1 MSYPPVSQSGKKLAR
16 FACVLLAF
24 LFIFSSGQTVA
35 QILSSSTGQWGGSGT
50 WIGGIV
56 PGPGDVVVIQGGHTV
71 TVSINTDVIG
81 SLTVNAGGILNI
93 APLATASLS
102 IDGPLTVNGT
112 LTNSGRIDLLN
123 PYPFNLTGTYTHNP
137 RANVAADETI
147 FEKGIENFSPT
158 SNLVIE
164 KWSDVSIPLGDLTRV
179 TGDFGNV
186 TLSVAPSGSDWDQD
200 GRFSPAR
207 IKGDFT
213 VNEGEVMMDDG
224 TGNSQNYTMNDV
236 LITGTGAVTWFGGA
250 NRPLN
255 LDCNSFVDNS
265 TNIVSSKLKS
275 ICYGAVTWNIAGDLT
290 LGHKFFVIEGTLSE
304 VATATINVGGNFNIS
319 GDSVSIMRQVSGV
332 LNLNVTGNTV
342 ISGNPSYVRFMEGN
356 TGIMTFNTNNLYI
369 QGGTNNILVGGNAA
383 IPAPTSPAYINILND
398 FSVTANSST
407 VLVSSDININRT
419 VVSVGGNFISSASA
433 ANLTLAN
440 TNGNLLFDLT
450 GNFTQTNGNFSGQSF
465 AGNIKADS
473 IMIGGNFLFNSPTA
487 TNFFYGNRGAGTTGG
502 TTFRVLG
509 NFTITTSGVLDGQG
523 VYGVYQAN
531 SPLNF
536 YVGGDFLLTQ
546 GRYNGIFNGDGNFT
560 SVINGVFTQ
569 NNGIYRGVH
578 NLVSQQSG
586 IASFTA
592 NALTYNRG
600 QFSVF
605 FANSI
610 LFNTAIFNVLN
621 NVNITFFAVQDTFS
635 VIGVELVEPSSN
647 EKRLLMTIGGNLS
660 VAGAA
665 GTFVSS
671 KAKGREVVNITGN
684 VTFAGGV
691 NTFNSSLLFTH
702 PNGHPVNM
710 NIGGNLT
717 VTGGNT
723 FLSSRAD
730 SLNCTVNGNLS
741 ISGGSLS
748 VKGGAG
754 FAVMTINGGYSQT
767 NGSFFIHNSTTIAN
781 TETSPAQMTINA
793 DGDNNGDF
801 LHSAG
806 IFTYDNNANALSV
819 APAVTVKSPNFTI
832 GPAGTM
838 TKTSNTLFGVLNFV
852 RSGATISFSRS
863 GAYNIQ
869 EIKQNIILATT
880 LDVVAGNLQIGS
892 YSNAPSSTD
901 FLKVDNSSVLDLRGN
916 KVFSNQ
922 QYGFS
927 GLLILTGRVRTQH
940 PFGIFNN
947 TNNAAF
953 DATGNLD
960 YYLLPTSTV
969 EYYGVDNQVISG
981 IGLGIATLA
990 KHQYGNLEINFQ
1002 GTPNTEWVYPT
1013 NFPNASSVWVRN
1025 QLILTNGELNL
1036 DDDHVG
1042 GSGGK
1047 NIIIR
1052 STGSST
1058 LPPIL
1063 RTNGFIRAETYGN
1076 NGNVIWRHAA
1086 GALSSITI
1094 PFGFSSLAADYV
1106 PLTLTPV
1113 GAKFDSLVVTTFRTA
1128 VNNTPFPPTVAHV
1141 NNLGGADNSLQT
1153 VDRFWK
1159 IEATGTF
1166 TSVNAGFRCTASEQG
1181 AIVNPR
1187 AQRWIPASLGWALP
1201 VGAQANMAPFGT
1213 QANTQPPTLSGWWT
1227 LAAIL
1232 NPLPVELLD
1241 FKAECE
1247 DVDMKISW
1255 ITGSEINNDFFTVER
1270 GSDGIEFEPI
1280 ASVKG
1285 AGNSSS
1291 AINYAINDISPI
1303 KGVNYYRLKQTDFDG
1318 YFKYSEVI
1326 SHTSCSDIHELNI
1339 FTYVESNRNI
1349 QLVMEANGS
1358 EKATITVTDLSGRIV
1373 YRQAVV
1379 VAEGFNQFT
1388 IPGHTFSQGM
1398 YLVSLKG
1405 ELNSFSDK
1413 IIIK

>member
-1 MSYPPVSQSGKKLAR
+1 MSYPKIPNSDKNIAR
-16 FACVLLAF
+16 FVCALLAF
-24 LFIFSSGQTVA
+24 LFIFCSARTHA
-35 QILSSSTGQWGGSGT
+35 QIVSQATGAWGATTT

-56 PGPGDVVVIQGGHTV
+56 PGPGDAVIISNGVTV
-71 TVSINTDVIG
+71 TVNINTDLI
-81 SLTVNAGGILNI
+81 SALTVNAGNVLVI
-93 APLATASLS
+93 ANLPSATLS
-102 IDGPLTVNGT
+102 IDGPITVNGT
-112 LTNSGRIDLLN
+112 LINNGRIDLLN
-123 PYPFNLTGTYTHNP
+123 PFPFNLAGSYTHNP

-147 FEKGIENFSPT
+147 FENGIENFTPT
-158 SNLVIE
+158 SNLTIE
-164 KWSDVSIPLGDLTRV
+164 KWSDVSIPLGAPTRV

-186 TLSVAPSGSDWDQD
+186 TLSVPPSGSDWDQD

-207 IKGDFT
+207 IKGDLT
-213 VNEGEVMMDDG
+213 INEGEVMMDDG

-236 LITGTGAVTWFGGA
+236 LITGTGAIIWFGGA

-255 LDCNSFVDNS
+255 LDCNSFIDNS
-265 TNIVSSKLKS
+265 TNVISSKLKS

-304 VATATINVGGNFNIS
+304 AATATINVGGNFNIS

-332 LNLNVTGNTV
+332 LNLNVTGNTI

-356 TGIMTFNTNNLYI
+356 TGTMTFNTNNLYI
-369 QGGTNNILVGGNAA
+369 QGGSNNILVGGNPA
-383 IPAPTSPAYINILND
+383 IPSPTAAVYINVLND
-398 FSVTANSST
+398 FSVTANSTS
-407 VLVSSDININRT
+407 VLVNSDININRT
-419 VVSVGGNFISSASA
+419 VISVGGNFISSAAA

-450 GNFTQTNGNFSGQSF
+450 GNFTQTNGNFTGQSF

-473 IMIGGNFLFNSPTA
+473 ILIGGNFLFNSPTV
-487 TNFFYGNRGAGTTGG
+487 TNYFYGNRGAGSTGG

-531 SPLNF
+531 SLLNF
-536 YVGGDFLLTQ
+536 YVGGNFLLTQ
-546 GRYNGIFNGDGNFT
+546 GRFNGIHNGDGSFT
-560 SVINGVFTQ
+560 SVINGSFTQ
-569 NNGIYRGVH
+569 NNGIYRGVN

-592 NALTYNRG
+592 NSVAFNRG

-605 FANSI
+605 YANSI
-610 LFNTAIFNVLN
+610 LLNTTTFNVLN

-635 VIGVELVEPSSN
+635 VIGVELVDPSSN
-647 EKRLLMTIGGNLS
+647 EMRLSMTVGGDLTIS
-660 VAGAA
+660 GAA

-671 KAKGREVVNITGN
+671 KAKGRENINITGN
-684 VTFAGGV
+684 ITFAGGV

-702 PNGHPVNM
+702 PNGHPVTM
-710 NIGGNLT
+710 TVGGNMT
-717 VTGGNT
+717 VTGGST
-723 FLSSRAD
+723 FLSSRSD
-730 SLNCTVNGNLS
+730 SLHCTVNGNLS
-741 ISGGSLS
+741 ISNGSLS
-748 VKGGAG
+748 LKGGAG
-754 FAVMTINGGYSQT
+754 FVTMTVNGGYSQT

-781 TETSPAQMTINA
+781 TETVPAQMTINA
-793 DGDNNGDF
+793 DGDLNGDF

-806 IFTYDNNANALSV
+806 VFSYDNNANSLSV
-819 APAVTVKSPNFTI
+819 APVVTVKSPNFTI
-832 GPAGTM
+832 GPAGSM
-838 TKTSNTLFGVLNFV
+838 TKTSNTLFGVLNYI
-852 RSGATISFSRS
+852 RSGGTISFTRS

-869 EIKQNIILATT
+869 EIKQNIVLTTT
-880 LDVVAGNLQIGS
+880 LDVVSGNLQIGS
-892 YSNAPSSTD
+892 YSIAASSTD
-901 FLKVDNSSVLDLRGN
+901 FLKVDNNSVLDLRGN

-940 PFGIFNN
+940 PNGIFNN

-953 DATGNLD
+953 DASGNLD

-969 EYYGVDNQVISG
+969 EYYGVDNQIVSG
-981 IGLGIATLA
+981 FGLGIATLT

-1013 NFPNASSVWVRN
+1013 NNPNSLSVWVRN

-1036 DDDHVG
+1036 DNDHVG
-1042 GSGGK
+1042 GSGGR
-1047 NIIIR
+1047 NIVIR
-1052 STGSST
+1052 STGSSV

-1063 RTNGFIRAETYGN
+1063 RTNGYIRAETNGN
-1076 NGNVIWRHAA
+1076 EGNVIWRHAA
-1086 GALSSITI
+1086 GVLSSITI

-1141 NNLGGADNSLQT
+1141 NSLGGADNSLQT

-1159 IEATGTF
+1159 VEATGAF
-1166 TSVNAGFRCTASEQG
+1166 SSVNAGFRCSASEQG

-1187 AQRWIPASLGWALP
+1187 AQQWIPGSLGWALP

-1227 LAAIL
+1227 LAAL
-1232 NPLPVELLD
+1232 LSPLPVELLD
-1241 FKAECE
+1241 FKADC
-1247 DVDMKISW
+1247 DDKDMKISW

-1270 GSDGIEFEPI
+1270 GIDGIEFEPI

-1285 AGNSSS
+1285 AGNTSS
-1291 AINYAINDISPI
+1291 IIHYAIHDIAPVNGI
-1303 KGVNYYRLKQTDFDG
+1303 NYYRLKQTDYDG
-1318 YFKYSEVI
+1318 DFKYSDVI
-1326 SHTSCSDIHELNI
+1326 SQTSCAVIGQVNI
-1339 FTYVESNRNI
+1339 YTYVESSRNI
-1349 QLVMEANGS
+1349 QLVMEANVS

-1379 VAEGFNQFT
+1379 VTDGFNQFT
-1388 IPGHTFSQGM
+1388 IPGHAFSQGM
-1398 YLVSLKG
+1398 YLVSLYG
-1405 ELNSFSDK
+1405 ELNSYSDK
-1413 IIIK
+1413 IIIR

>member
-1 MSYPPVSQSGKKLAR
+1 MNYPALLKSVRFVSRVTCAL
-16 FACVLLAF
+16 VTF
-24 LFIFSSGQTVA
+24 LIIFNLGSSKA
-35 QILSSSTGQWGGSGT
+35 QILSAGTGQWGTGAT

-56 PGPGDVVVIQGGHTV
+56 PGPGDIVIIQGGHTV
-71 TVSINTDVIG
+71 TVSINTDLI
-81 SLTVNAGGILNI
+81 SDLTVNAGATLVI
-93 APLATASLS
+93 ANLPTATLS
-102 IDGPLTVNGT
+102 IDGTITVNGT
-112 LTNSGRIDLLN
+112 LTNNGRIDLLN
-123 PYPFNLTGTYTHNP
+123 PYPFNLAGTYTHNP

-147 FEKGIENFSPT
+147 FEFGIENFTPT
-158 SNLVIE
+158 SNLIIE
-164 KWSDVSIPLGDLTRV
+164 KWSDVSIPLGAPTRV

-186 TLSVAPSGSDWDQD
+186 TLSVPPSGSDWDQD

-255 LDCNSFVDNS
+255 LDCNSFIDNS
-265 TNIVSSKLKS
+265 TNIISSKLKS

-304 VATATINVGGNFNIS
+304 AATATINVGGNFNIS

-383 IPAPTSPAYINILND
+383 IPAPTAPVYINILND
-398 FSVTANSST
+398 FSVTANSTS
-407 VLVSSDININRT
+407 VLVSSDININRSVIT
-419 VVSVGGNFISSASA
+419 VGGNFILSAAA

-450 GNFTQTNGNFSGQSF
+450 GNFTQTNGNFIGQNF

-487 TNFFYGNRGAGTTGG
+487 ANYFYGNKGAGTTGG
-502 TTFRVLG
+502 TTFHVQG

-523 VYGVYQAN
+523 VYGVHQAN
-531 SPLNF
+531 SFLDF
-536 YVGGDFLLTQ
+536 YVGGNFLLTQ

-560 SVINGVFTQ
+560 SVINGSFTQ

-592 NALTYNRG
+592 NSVTYSRG

-605 FANSI
+605 YANSI

-621 NVNITFFAVQDTFS
+621 NVSISFFSVQDTFS
-635 VIGVELVEPSSN
+635 VIGVELVDPSSN
-647 EKRLLMTIGGNLS
+647 EKRLSMTVGGNLTI
-660 VAGAA
+660 AGAA

-671 KAKGREVVNITGN
+671 KAKGREVINITGD
-684 VTFAGGV
+684 VAISGGV

-702 PNGHPVNM
+702 PNGHPVVM
-710 NIGGNLT
+710 TIGGNLT
-717 VTGGNT
+717 VSGGNT
-723 FLSSRAD
+723 FLSSRSD
-730 SLNCTVNGNLS
+730 SLTCTINGNLA
-741 ISGGSLS
+741 ITTGSLS
-748 VKGGAG
+748 AKGGAG
-754 FAVMTINGGYSQT
+754 YVLLNINGGYSQT
-767 NGSFFIHNSTTIAN
+767 GGSFFIHNSTTIAN
-781 TETSPAQMTINA
+781 TEITPAQMTINA

-801 LHSAG
+801 IHSAG
-806 IFTYDNNANALSV
+806 TFTYDNNANSLSV
-819 APAVTVKSPNFTI
+819 APVVTVKSPNFTI
-832 GPAGTM
+832 GPAGSM
-838 TKTSNTLFGVLNFV
+838 TKTSNTLFGVLNFI
-852 RSGATISFSRS
+852 RSGGTINFTRS
-863 GAYNIQ
+863 GAYNTQ
-869 EIKQNIILATT
+869 EIKQNIINATT
-880 LDVVAGNLQIGS
+880 LDVVSGNLQIGS
-892 YSNAPSSTD
+892 YSNAASSTD
-901 FLKVDNSSVLDLRGN
+901 FLKVDNSSVLDLRGS

-927 GLLILTGRVRTQH
+927 GLLILNGRVRTQH
-940 PFGIFNN
+940 PNGIFNN

-953 DATGNLD
+953 DASGNLD

-969 EYYGVDNQVISG
+969 EYYGVDNQIISG

-1002 GTPNTEWVYPT
+1002 GTPDVEWVNPT
-1013 NFPNASSVWVRN
+1013 SFPNVSSVWVRN

-1036 DDDHVG
+1036 DDDHIG
-1042 GSGGK
+1042 GAGGK

-1052 STGSST
+1052 STST
-1058 LPPIL
+1058 STFPPII
-1063 RTNGFIRAETYGN
+1063 RTNGYIRAETYGN
-1076 NGNVIWRHAA
+1076 FGNVIWRHAA

-1094 PFGFSSLAADYV
+1094 PFAFNSAAANYV

-1128 VNNTPFPPTVAHV
+1128 LNNTPFPPTVAHV
-1141 NNLGGADNSLQT
+1141 NNLGGVDNSLQT

-1159 IEATGTF
+1159 IEATGAF
-1166 TSVNAGFRCTASEQG
+1166 TSVNAGFRCTSSEQG

-1187 AQRWIPASLGWALP
+1187 AQQWAPATLGWALP
-1201 VGAQANMAPFGT
+1201 VGSQSNMAPFGT
-1213 QANTQPPTLSGWWT
+1213 QANTLPPTLSGWWT
-1227 LAAIL
+1227 LAALL
-1232 NPLPVELLD
+1232 NPLPVELID
-1241 FKAECE
+1241 FSAEC
-1247 DVDMKISW
+1247 DDNDMKISW
-1255 ITGSEINNDFFTVER
+1255 ITGSEINNDYFTVER
-1270 GSDGIEFEPI
+1270 SPEGVEFEPI

-1285 AGNSSS
+1285 AGSSS
-1291 AINYAINDISPI
+1291 TSVNYSITDIAPI

-1318 YFKYSEVI
+1318 TSKYSDVI
-1326 SHTSCSDIHELNI
+1326 SHESCSDTRHVNI
-1339 FTYVESNRNI
+1339 FTYVESNQDI
-1349 QLVMEANGS
+1349 KLVMEANAN
-1358 EKATITVTDLSGRIV
+1358 EKATITLTDLSGRIV
-1373 YRQAVV
+1373 YRQAVI

-1388 IPGHTFSQGM
+1388 VPGYTFSQGM
-1398 YLVSLKG
+1398 YLVSLQG
-1405 ELNSFSDK
+1405 DLNTYSEKVF
-1413 IIIK
+1413 IR